1 MATNANHA
9 SGRNTKAAGKKK
21 NNQTLK
27 IVIFLIEI
35 LIIIAMLIVVWRVWD
50 TTSENEGYNIV
61 ELEKGDIH
69 INESLENA
77 GNTTGNTTPEDVT
90 SDVPVVE
97 NPPKVLEYW
106 NIALFGL
113 DASKN
118 NNLQK
123 GQRSDSI
130 MIASIHKETGEIKLV
145 SVYRDTY
152 LNIGNDTY
160 SKCNAAYSLGGYPSA
175 ISMLNM
181 NMDLNIEDFVS
192 VSYRALID
200 CVDALGGVYVDVDK
214 AEIEYID
221 TYQVSILANFDGII
235 SEDDFEKANANGT
248 MNKYKG
254 KYESVNKPGYQLLNG
269 LQAAAY
275 CRIRHTAG
283 SDFKR
288 AERQREVLKA
298 MFEQAQSADL
308 DTLLQVV
315 KKVAPNVLTT
325 FDVTD
330 LDEMGEL
337 LKNINNYKIVDE
349 GGFPHE
355 DLRTDG
361 TIGGAGSCVIPVN
374 LEENVIWL
382 HEFLFEEEDY
392 QVTDEVKECS
402 EMIEKKTSKYFNKV
416 SD

>member
-9 SGRNTKAAGKKK
+9 SGRNTNRKATGKKK
-21 NNQTLK
+21 GNQTLK

-35 LIIIAMLIVVWRVWD
+35 LIIIAMLIVVWKVWD
-50 TTSENEGYNIV
+50 TTDENPGYNIV
-61 ELEKGDIH
+61 EIDKGDVH
-69 INESLENA
+69 INPSIEQAGKESQENE
-77 GNTTGNTTPEDVT
+77 TKPSTGQEVE
-90 SDVPVVE
+90 VE

-130 MIASIHKETGEIKLV
+130 IIASIHKETGEIKLV

-152 LNIGNDTY
+152 LNIGNDSY
-160 SKCNAAYSLGGYPSA
+160 QKCNSAYSLGGYPSA

-200 CVDALGGVYVDVDK
+200 CIDALGGVYIDVDK
-214 AEIEYID
+214 AELEYID
-221 TYQVSILANFDGII
+221 QYQVSILANLDGII
-235 SEDDFEKANANGT
+235 SESEFQNAN
-248 MNKYKG
+248 MSKYKG
-254 KYESVNKPGYQLLNG
+254 KYEPVKKSGYQLLNG

-275 CRIRHTAG
+275 CRIRYTAG
-283 SDFKR
+283 DDFKR
-288 AERQREVLKA
+288 AERQREVIAA

-308 DTLLQVV
+308 DTLLNVV

-325 FDVTD
+325 FDVFD
-330 LDEMGEL
+330 VEEMGEL

-349 GGFPHE
+349 AGFPNE
-355 DLRTDG
+355 DLRTTG
-361 TIGGAGSCVIPVN
+361 NIGGAGSCVIPVN